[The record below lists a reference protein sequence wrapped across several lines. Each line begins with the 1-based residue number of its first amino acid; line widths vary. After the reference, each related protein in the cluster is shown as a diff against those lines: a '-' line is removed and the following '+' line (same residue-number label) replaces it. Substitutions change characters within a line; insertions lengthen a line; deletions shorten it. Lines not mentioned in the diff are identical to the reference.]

1 MRKSQPTQLQAI
13 AKDAVA
19 WFAKYRR
26 DLPWRNTR
34 DPYRIWISECM
45 LQQTQVATVIPYY
58 ERFLIRFPDVQS
70 LAAANLD
77 EVYQLWAGLG
87 YYRRARQL
95 HAAAR
100 SVVES
105 GQCPFP
111 LDRDAIAQLPGIG
124 RYTANAVASFAYDQR
139 CGIVEANTQRLYARL
154 LRCKTPLSASSSQKQ
169 LWDFAEAIAI
179 AWPLATG
186 QLNQALM
193 EIGSQV
199 CKPKSPACD
208 QCPLQKHCLAY
219 RHSET
224 DTIPAPKL
232 KKQITELQEVG
243 LLVYD
248 SKGRWLLRRRLQTE
262 RWAGLWDFPR
272 YDCTDIPNEGL
283 ALDRA
288 AEAFLKLYSKRP
300 AIAQECVSVKHSVTR
315 YRILLRCY
323 LAQIDGK
330 LTTSNKSARANPDI
344 GPEQL
349 GPEQLAWYTSEELDQ
364 LALSSSARK
373 VADWLKTHNP

>member
-1 MRKSQPTQLQAI
+1 
-13 AKDAVA
+13 
-19 WFAKYRR
+19 
-26 DLPWRNTR
+26 
-34 DPYRIWISECM
+34 M

-243 LLVYD
+243 LLVHD
-248 SKGRWLLRRRLQTE
+248 SKGRWLLR
-262 RWAGLWDFPR
+262 
-272 YDCTDIPNEGL
+272 L
-283 ALDRA
+283 ALDFA

-300 AIAQECVSVKHSVTR
+300 AIAHECVSVKHSVTR

-330 LTTSNKSARANPDI
+330 LTPTNNRSARANPDKNNALE
-344 GPEQL
+344 PS
-349 GPEQLAWYTSEELDQ
+349 PEQLAWYTSQELDQ

-373 VADWLKTHNP
+373 VADWLKTHKP

>member
-105 GQCPFP
+105 GQCPIP
-111 LDRDAIAQLPGIG
+111 SRSRCDRATTRHRSLHSKRRRIVRLRPTLRNRRSQHATTLCPFAPMQNTPERFVLPKTTLGLRRGDRNRMASCNRPTQPSSHGDWLAGVQAQ
-124 RYTANAVASFAYDQR
+124 VASMRPMPPAKTLPRLPTLRDRYDP
-139 CGIVEANTQRLYARL
+139 C
-154 LRCKTPLSASSSQKQ
+154 
-169 LWDFAEAIAI
+169 
-179 AWPLATG
+179 
-186 QLNQALM
+186 
-193 EIGSQV
+193 
-199 CKPKSPACD
+199 
-208 QCPLQKHCLAY
+208 
-219 RHSET
+219 
-224 DTIPAPKL
+224 PKL

-243 LLVYD
+243 LLVHD

-300 AIAQECVSVKHSVTR
+300 AIVQECVSVKHSVTR

-349 GPEQLAWYTSEELDQ
+349 AWYTSEELDQ

-373 VADWLKTHNP
+373 VADWLKTHKP